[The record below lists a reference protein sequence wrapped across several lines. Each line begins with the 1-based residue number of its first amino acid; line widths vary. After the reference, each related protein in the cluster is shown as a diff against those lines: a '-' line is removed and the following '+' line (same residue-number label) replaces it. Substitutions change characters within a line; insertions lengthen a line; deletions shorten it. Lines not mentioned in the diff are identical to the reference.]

1 MRAQLGSEIYELRN
15 GVKVLPDAIVI
26 DTDILIDAGR
36 GIEKALA
43 CLRECER
50 QSLLAVSIITK
61 MELVIGCQDKSELR
75 DTEKFLCHFRVLN
88 LNESISS
95 KAEELLLQYRLSH
108 GLLIADA
115 FIAATAINWN
125 YPLISKNQRDYR
137 FIKEL
142 KLLPYL

>member
-1 MRAQLGSEIYELRN
+1 M
-15 GVKVLPDAIVI
+15 I
-26 DTDILIDAGR
+26 DTDILIDVGHS
-36 GIEKALA
+36 IKKALA
-43 CLRECER
+43 CLKEYER
-50 QSLLAVSIITK
+50 QSILAVSIITK
-61 MELVIGCQDKSELR
+61 MELIIGCQNKSELH
-75 DTEKFLCHFRVLN
+75 DTEKFLHRFRLLS

-95 KAEELLLQYRLSH
+95 KADELLLQYRLSH

-142 KLLPYL
+142 TLLSYP